1 MVSTISTAKNAQCA
15 RIEAFCSFFLKL
27 NELIESITSCMYLAG
42 ATYASKEIVCMRR
55 AKGIAT
61 IKTNLF
67 FLLFYSKAFSWALQ
81 FFLSGFISRDYS
93 CRIFIVGKASVQRI
107 YLQNRYEKLVLLMDA
122 TNAIK
127 TKKYFERKSGN
138 QYNLWPS
145 ASTRWTK

>member
-67 FLLFYSKAFSWALQ
+67 FFIVLFEGFFMSSTVFFVWFYIQRL
-81 FFLSGFISRDYS
+81 FLSNFYRRQSKCTANLSSESIRKTGIAYG
-93 CRIFIVGKASVQRI
+93 CNQCYKNQEIFR
-107 YLQNRYEKLVLLMDA
+107 
-122 TNAIK
+122 T
-127 TKKYFERKSGN
+127 
-138 QYNLWPS
+138 
-145 ASTRWTK
+145 